1 MPNPDDTPA
10 TPPAA
15 ATPADA
21 APLTDADRRA
31 ALRKLGTL
39 AAWTAPTLISLT
51 FSARA
56 DAFGSPCRPELGPC
70 P

>member
-1 MPNPDDTPA
+1 MPNSDDTPA

-31 ALRKLGTL
+31 ALRKLGAL
-39 AAWTAPTLISLT
+39 AAWTAPVMLTLTTSV
-51 FSARA
+51 RA
-56 DAFGSPCRPELGPC
+56 QDFGSPPPPPVED
-70 P
+70 

>member
-15 ATPADA
+15 ATPADP

-39 AAWTAPTLISLT
+39 AAWTAPVMLTLTTSV
-51 FSARA
+51 RA
-56 DAFGSPCRPELGPC
+56 QDFGSPPRN
-70 P
+70 